1 MNILVTGG
9 EGQLGLAIKNNI
21 PNNQKN
27 NFFFTSKKN
36 INIDNYKKLEL
47 FIKKNNI
54 KLIINCAA
62 YTDVDK
68 SERNF
73 NKANKVNNLALKKI
87 ALISKNH
94 NLFLVHI
101 STDYVF
107 NGNKKKY
114 FNELAE
120 EYPKNIY
127 GLSKLNGEKQI
138 LQIKPKAIIIRTSW
152 LYSEYSKNFV
162 KSIFNKIM
170 NDQDIVLLNNSY
182 GSPTNANDLAKF
194 IYKIANNSEYKFLFD
209 TNKILHFSNKG
220 CVSRY
225 EFVKK
230 IIIFSKHKKN
240 IKLIKKSY
248 VNSKNSIRPFCSCLN
263 SIRLEKIKGFKYNK
277 WENSLLK
284 CIKVL
289 KKNEIK

>member
-263 SIRLEKIKGFKYNK
+263 SIRLEKIRGFKYNK